1 MDKLELFMKESCP
14 YCQKVM
20 RFIDKYNLKDKIEIK
35 DIVKDEA
42 NKNRLVEEGGKNQVP
57 CLFIDGKPMYESS
70 DIIDYLKENLV
81 D

>member
-1 MDKLELFMKESCP
+1 
-14 YCQKVM
+14 M

>member
-1 MDKLELFMKESCP
+1 MDKLELFIKESCP